1 MAQGDEPKGEPKY
14 MSEFQESA
22 NTNTTGTPRWVGLA
36 VVVLGGIS
44 LLGLGVGLSALNQ
57 ARSVEQST
65 QATVKQA
72 NEALAQRLAK
82 ADEINQQM
90 QSDVK
95 VVTDRLKLT
104 QSELIAARKQ
114 NKNATTAVD
123 QKVTSLATSVKAELA
138 TKANADDVNK
148 LNGDVTGV
156 KTDLDATKNSIQMAR
171 SEMGTLIAR
180 NHDEIDQLRRM
191 GQRDYFEFTVQ
202 RKGGA
207 TKVGTIQIELKD
219 TNTRKNRYT
228 INVLADD
235 NSFEKKDRSVN
246 EPIFFYTGGTQGH
259 QVNRHGIPERT
270 EGRGGSGLGQHSNAW
285 AVSEF
290 CRSYASIPWEHSKI
304 GRIPENPPFFDDV
317 HPGIKIGRKKS

>member
-1 MAQGDEPKGEPKY
+1 

-22 NTNTTGTPRWVGLA
+22 TTNGTPRWVGLA
-36 VVVLGGIS
+36 VAVLAGIS

-57 ARSVEQST
+57 AKNIEQST
-65 QATVKQA
+65 QASVRQA
-72 NEALAQRLAK
+72 NDALSQRLAK
-82 ADEINQQM
+82 ADEINQQL

-95 VVTDRLKLT
+95 VVTDKLNVT
-104 QSELIAARKQ
+104 HADLVAARKQ
-114 NKNATTAVD
+114 NKNATVAVD
-123 QKVTSLATSVKAELA
+123 QKVNNLATSVKAELA
-138 TKANADDVNK
+138 NKANNDDVNK

-156 KTDLDATKNSIQMAR
+156 KSDLDATKNSIQMAR

-207 TKVGTIQIELKD
+207 TKVGSIQIELKD
-219 TNTRKNRYT
+219 TNTKKNRYT

-246 EPIFFYTGGTQGH
+246 EPIFFYTGGTRAAIELV
-259 QVNRHGIPERT
+259 VNKVTKSTATGYLSVPKAAGAT
-270 EGRGGSGLGQHSNAW
+270 SASTATSGQ
-285 AVSEF
+285 
-290 CRSYASIPWEHSKI
+290 
-304 GRIPENPPFFDDV
+304 
-317 HPGIKIGRKKS
+317 